1 MSRVGLG
8 RHGQLDADGGD
19 PLDGLVNLFD
29 VGLVLAVAFLIAG
42 LGMSRALPRRDDP
55 AASGARTTVRA
66 PDARRTASGRGRAL
80 GQVYQLPDGTLVL
93 VGADGRPAEA
103 P

>member
-29 VGLVLAVAFLIAG
+29 VGIVLAVAFLIAG
-42 LGMSRALPRRDDP
+42 LGMSRALPRRSRGAD
-55 AASGARTTVRA
+55 AQAGARTTIRA

-93 VGADGRPAEA
+93 VDPSRGRP
-103 P
+103 

>member
-29 VGLVLAVAFLIAG
+29 VGLVLAIAFLIAG
-42 LGMSRALPRRDDP
+42 LGMSRVLPRRDRDP
-55 AASGARTTVRA
+55 AQAGARTTVRA
-66 PDARRTASGRGRAL
+66 PDSRRTASGRGRAV

-93 VGADGRPAEA
+93 VDPNRRA

>member
-8 RHGQLDADGGD
+8 RHGQIDADGGD

-29 VGLVLAVAFLIAG
+29 VGIVLAVAFLIAG
-42 LGMSRALPRRDDP
+42 LGMSRVLPRRD
-55 AASGARTTVRA
+55 AAQQEGTRTTIRA
-66 PDARRTASGRGRAL
+66 PDSRRTASGRGRAL

-93 VGADGRPAEA
+93 VDPNGRRTTP
-103 P
+103 